1 MILVIWIAPFIRET
15 SKEVNMVL
23 GFNSVKECRLY
34 SKRFLGILRRTSSF
48 IVMKPLKN
56 DELKIV
62 NIELYTLEY
71 KKNGITE
78 LHNSVY

>member
-1 MILVIWIAPFIRET
+1 
-15 SKEVNMVL
+15 MVL

-34 SKRFLGILRRTSSF
+34 SKCFLGILRRTSSF

-56 DELKIV
+56 ELKIV
-62 NIELYTLEY
+62 NIELYTPGY

-78 LHNSVY
+78 LHNSVYWNILLKYKATCYLGLLLIV

>member
-1 MILVIWIAPFIRET
+1 
-15 SKEVNMVL
+15 MVL

-78 LHNSVY
+78 LHNSVYWNILLKYKATCYLGLLLIV